1 MNDINTFIET
11 IYTYYNKQKLNVVK
25 LDICKFKGETYKSNW
40 AWKNN

>member
-11 IYTYYNKQKLNVVK
+11 YEGHDQQKLNVVK